1 MLFTE
6 LRFVLFF
13 VVAFTIHWALR
24 KDSHRKNW
32 LLLCS
37 YVFYG
42 AWDWRFCSLILFS
55 TVVDFWTG
63 KNLGQEHPWGG
74 RKFWLRLSLVT
85 NLGLLGFFKYFDFF
99 IESGQD
105 LFGLLGLP
113 FPLRT
118 MGIILPVGISF
129 YTFQTLSYTID
140 IYRGDLKPVKKFL
153 DFALFV
159 GFFPQL
165 VAGPIVRAI
174 DFLPQLQSS
183 RVFKSINFKACFTL
197 FLIGYLKK
205 AVISDNLAP
214 IVDAYYKN
222 PDHYSVWGAWTSVY
236 YSGCIL
242 YCDFSGYSDM
252 ACATAGLLGYRLC
265 ANFDYPYFASNVN
278 AFWNRWHISFSSWMR
293 DYVYIS
299 LGGNRGS
306 KLFAYRN
313 LTISLMLCGLWHGAG
328 TNFII
333 FGIFHAVGILFWF
346 EWKAR
351 VPKHSTLGKF
361 SHLIGPLI
369 TFHYICG
376 SMIIFRPSG
385 YEPTMKAIKGYFFFT
400 TEGSA
405 SLDPAVFW
413 IFPLLAAVHYV
424 AYRGWTIR
432 PWNKAPDWLCYSLLG
447 VGYALA
453 MQFAAKEYTPFIYFQ
468 F

>member
-13 VVAFTIHWALR
+13 AVAFAIHWALR
-24 KDSHRKNW
+24 KDGYRKGW

-37 YVFYG
+37 YAFYG

-55 TVVDFWTG
+55 TIVDYWTG
-63 KNLGQEHPWGG
+63 KNLGKATPWGG
-74 RKFWLRLSLVT
+74 RKLWVSISLVT

-99 IESGQD
+99 VESGQGLFD
-105 LFGLLGLP
+105 FFGLE
-113 FPLRT
+113 FPVRT
-118 MGIILPVGISF
+118 IGVILPVGISF

-140 IYRGDLKPVKKFL
+140 IYRGTLKPVDKFL

-174 DFLPQLQSS
+174 DFLPQLKES
-183 RVFKSINFKACFTL
+183 RVFRSVNVRACLTL
-197 FLIGYLKK
+197 FLIGYFKK
-205 AVISDNLAP
+205 AVVSDNLAP
-214 IVDAYYKN
+214 IVDVYFQN
-222 PDHYSVWGAWTSVY
+222 PDNYSVWGAFTAVY

-265 ANFDYPYFASNVN
+265 SNFNFPYFASNVN
-278 AFWNRWHISFSSWMR
+278 DFWNRWHISFSSWMR

-299 LGGNRGS
+299 LGGNRGT
-306 KLFAYRN
+306 KFFAYRN
-313 LTISLMLCGLWHGAG
+313 LTISLVLCGLWHGAG

-333 FGIFHAVGILFWF
+333 FGIFHAVGVLVWL
-346 EWKAR
+346 EWK
-351 VPKHSTLGKF
+351 VYVSKESLMGKL
-361 SHLIGPLI
+361 SHLLGPII

-385 YEPTMKAIKGYFFFT
+385 YEPTMKAIQGYFFFT
-400 TEGSA
+400 SEGSNPLHA
-405 SLDPAVFW
+405 SIFW
-413 IFPLLAAVHYV
+413 AFPILAAVHYIS
-424 AYRGWTIR
+424 YRGWLVK
-432 PWNKAPDWLCYSLLG
+432 PWKSAPAWLCYGLLG

-453 MQFAAKEYTPFIYFQ
+453 LQFAAKQYAPFIYFQ